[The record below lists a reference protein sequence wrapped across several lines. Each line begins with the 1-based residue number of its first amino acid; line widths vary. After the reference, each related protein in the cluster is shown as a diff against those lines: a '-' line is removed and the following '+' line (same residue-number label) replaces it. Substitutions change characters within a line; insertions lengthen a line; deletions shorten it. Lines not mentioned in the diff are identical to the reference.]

1 MAMTLKTGD
10 GKMFIISTH
19 LTQMEQQLK
28 IRIKIK
34 YKKKEK
40 PEYSDGQGYK
50 WQTAGMI
57 LLNEKN
63 SKQLANYLLDIVYQL
78 GMLDEM
84 DIIKKKG
91 KYHINNKYWNTNYHE
106 KKSSK
111 EYKNPFKKD

>member
-10 GKMFIISTH
+10 NKMFIINTH
-19 LTQMEQQLK
+19 LTQLDQELK

-40 PEYSDGQGYK
+40 PEYSNSLGYK
-50 WQTAGMI
+50 WETAGMI

-84 DIIKKKG
+84 DIIKKKE
-91 KYHINNKYWNTNYHE
+91 KYVIHNKYWNKNYLAE
-106 KKSSK
+106 KSKK
-111 EYKNPFKKD
+111 EYKNPFKKE